1 MVGVRGGSRKQKKI
15 VRKLPESDQGRP
27 RTHSQN
33 RKQSAGKP
41 KKITP

>member
-1 MVGVRGGSRKQKKI
+1 MVSVGGGSRKQKKI
-15 VRKLPESDQGRP
+15 VRETSGSYQGRP

-33 RKQSAGKP
+33 RKQSAGNP